1 MYIVV
6 IYIPITRVDLYSRL
20 CLLPDFW
27 LSSIS
32 EKQNLHSVYIGARQE
47 IHGCEVVSFI
57 HSVAHAATFP
67 AHLIQFFQRLFCS
80 VNIIVRH

>member
-6 IYIPITRVDLYSRL
+6 IFIPITRVDSDCSVLHL
-20 CLLPDFW
+20 VPDFW

-32 EKQNLHSVYIGARQE
+32 EKQDLHSVYIGARQV
-47 IHGCEVVSFI
+47 IHDCEVISFI

-67 AHLIQFFQRLFCS
+67 AHLIQFFQQLSCP
-80 VNIIVRH
+80 VK

>member
-6 IYIPITRVDLYSRL
+6 IFIPITRVDSDCSVLHL
-20 CLLPDFW
+20 VPDFW

-32 EKQNLHSVYIGARQE
+32 EKQNLHSVYIGARQV
-47 IHGCEVVSFI
+47 IHDCEVVSFI

-67 AHLIQFFQRLFCS
+67 AHLIQFFQQLSCP
-80 VNIIVRH
+80 VK